1 MAKKR
6 TSRKRTTAP
15 GKAAGTSPTARGAS
29 STSGPRKTKRKG
41 AKASKPPGTAGKPS
55 GANKQTRK
63 SHSKAAA
70 AQRQIDLLDQQL
82 LDLVEQRRTLVH
94 GLGQY
99 DDANA
104 SDRMAKAHAAIA
116 ALVNLRV
123 DPEGPSQ
130 QDALPAQQAAE
141 LLRHVASLCLIDE
154 HALRVAYLGPPYSY
168 SHQATLKYFGD
179 ATETAPVASIAAVFE
194 SVVNKECQ
202 AGVVPIEN
210 STDGRVVDT
219 LGMFVRHR
227 VRICGEVLCAI
238 HHNLL
243 SRTPREEITEVY
255 SKPQALSQCRGW
267 LASHLPS
274 ARLVELSSTAAAAR
288 LASEKPG
295 VAAVA
300 SLEAARG
307 YGLDVIDRN
316 IEDNPNNVTRFAV
329 LGRDQPAPTG
339 QDKTALLFQVN
350 HEPGAL
356 ADAMT
361 IFKRGKLNLTWI
373 ESFPLQG
380 STSEYLFFIEA
391 EGHATDEKM
400 AAAIAALQE
409 RALRLDILGSYP
421 RGELIE

>member
-1 MAKKR
+1 
-6 TSRKRTTAP
+6 
-15 GKAAGTSPTARGAS
+15 
-29 STSGPRKTKRKG
+29 
-41 AKASKPPGTAGKPS
+41 
-55 GANKQTRK
+55 
-63 SHSKAAA
+63 
-70 AQRQIDLLDQQL
+70 
-82 LDLVEQRRTLVH
+82 
-94 GLGQY
+94 
-99 DDANA
+99 
-104 SDRMAKAHAAIA
+104 
-116 ALVNLRV
+116 
-123 DPEGPSQ
+123 
-130 QDALPAQQAAE
+130 
-141 LLRHVASLCLIDE
+141 
-154 HALRVAYLGPPYSY
+154 
-168 SHQATLKYFGD
+168 
-179 ATETAPVASIAAVFE
+179 
-194 SVVNKECQ
+194 
-202 AGVVPIEN
+202 
-210 STDGRVVDT
+210 
-219 LGMFVRHR
+219 MFVRHR